1 MYGQTLSLP
10 NLRSPENRVDIDSRY
25 RLKPY
30 SVEPSGRSSPTS
42 RCPADVNAFFLR
54 PKRVDAILVSDAVVV
69 PPLEFVPFRIDTVTF
84 TSLYVPLA
92 LFVDDSPKRPSRP
105 ASLQNFGREFAGA
118 GEGLRAVA
126 EGGDQHPR
134 GTSQRIVVESASVA
148 ASRKSIDTS
157 P

>member
-1 MYGQTLSLP
+1 
-10 NLRSPENRVDIDSRY
+10 
-25 RLKPY
+25 LKPY

-105 ASLQNFGREFAGA
+105 ASLQNFGREFA
-118 GEGLRAVA
+118 ELIELRLDFLSIEDVRTARPQFPDSLS
-126 EGGDQHPR
+126 EPGR
-134 GTSQRIVVESASVA
+134 SAM
-148 ASRKSIDTS
+148 K
-157 P
+157 